1 MQPFDY
7 VSGFGQNPMGGL
19 MGAMEAGQRFGMME
33 QQQAALRAREQMA
46 QQEAA
51 FKLQQQQAASLRQQM
66 IEKATQELLAN
77 PNRTATDVARVGSMM
92 FDEKQQASLRADFEL
107 FTKEQ
112 QQRELSFMGQ
122 VYSSLV
128 GGQQEIAAKLIR
140 ERATGLRNRGE
151 EGKADALE
159 AIALSAEVNPVG
171 AEITLSG
178 LLNTLPG
185 GDKVIEGVGKAREQR
200 RQEALSPAA
209 VREAK
214 AKAQEAE
221 IKLKR
226 LDAIQ
231 EAELRKARSEA
242 ERNEVLARFASRREQ
257 AQLDLTNAQA
267 AAQRASAD
275 RTEAELQKLK
285 ADADKGPIPEF
296 NAQAG
301 GFIVRPSKENPR
313 GGFIPLTTIADEK
326 SQQGAIK
333 ALRTAGYDPETG
345 EDDIS
350 RLIKQS
356 TGGMLQTA
364 STEALRFLN
373 VSTPGRK
380 AIAQLE
386 ATANAIVLDMN
397 NGKLGAGISNADRE
411 FLVNTLGNIGNP
423 LKPVGERLAAWNS
436 AKNRLIVSG
445 MIPPP
450 KSQQKPA
457 ESGVDTS
464 NPLLR

>member
-1 MQPFDY
+1 MQPIDY

-122 VYSSLV
+122 AYSSLV

-159 AIALSAEVNPVG
+159 ALALSAEVNPVG

-200 RQEALSPAA
+200 RQETMAPFTLRKETAEA
-209 VREAK
+209 IIKEAEAK
-214 AKAQEAE
+214 LAPERFLAGLNLTQAQIKQAEAAQAASKA
-221 IKLKR
+221 
-226 LDAIQ
+226 
-231 EAELRKARSEA
+231 A
-242 ERNEVLARFASRREQ
+242 ERASG
-257 AQLDLTNAQA
+257 A
-267 AAQRASAD
+267 AAQRAAA
-275 RTEAELQKLK
+275 EAQSL
-285 ADADKGPIPEF
+285 AAGIIPIE
-296 NAQAG
+296 Q
-301 GFIVRPSKENPR
+301 RPKIETDFRKEYA
-313 GGFIPLTTIADEK
+313 T
-326 SQQGAIK
+326 Q
-333 ALRTAGYDPETG
+333 TAGYREVKSAYGRVLASQDNAVGDLSLIFGYMKMLDPGSVVREG
-345 EDDIS
+345 E
-350 RLIKQS
+350 
-356 TGGMLQTA
+356 
-364 STEALRFLN
+364 F
-373 VSTPGRK
+373 
-380 AIAQLE
+380 
-386 ATANAIVLDMN
+386 ATAQNAAGVPDRVLN
-397 NGKLGAGISNADRE
+397 LYNRILS
-411 FLVNTLGNIGNP
+411 
-423 LKPVGERLAAWNS
+423 GERLNENQRKSFKGQAEVLFKQAGQQEQVVRKGMERI
-436 AKNRLIVSG
+436 AKGYGLNTANIFLEPTESVPTNPNEMGRIATTPQ
-445 MIPPP
+445 M
-450 KSQQKPA
+450 PA
-457 ESGVDTS
+457 GFRIL
-464 NPLLR
+464 PAR

>member
-33 QQQAALRAREQMA
+33 QQQAAAREKQQM
-46 QQEAA
+46 
-51 FKLQQQQAASLRQQM
+51 LMQQQQAESLRQQQ
-66 IEKATQELLAN
+66 IREATMALLAK
-77 PNRTATDVARVGSMM
+77 PNRTMADYANLGLWLDKEGAANVRAFGEAWTKEQDAAELKTYLPIFAALNKGKTDVAIR
-92 FDEKQQASLRADFEL
+92 FLRESEEA
-107 FTKEQ
+107 
-112 QQRELSFMGQ
+112 
-122 VYSSLV
+122 Y
-128 GGQQEIAAKLIR
+128 
-140 ERATGLRNRGE
+140 RN
-151 EGKADALE
+151 
-159 AIALSAEVNPVG
+159 
-171 AEITLSG
+171 SG
-178 LLNTLPG
+178 LEQEAKAAANWVRLAEEMPTEVDGILGARLMRTP
-185 GDKVIEGVGKAREQR
+185 EGRAAVKEALEQR

-209 VREAK
+209 VREAE

-267 AAQRASAD
+267 AAQRASANK
-275 RTEAELQKLK
+275 TEAELQKLK
-285 ADADKGPIPEF
+285 ADADNGPIPEF

-356 TGGMLQTA
+356 TGGLLQTA

-373 VSTPGRK
+373 ISTPGRK

-411 FLVNTLGNIGNP
+411 FLVNTLGNIGDP

-436 AKNRLIVSG
+436 AKNRLITSG

-457 ESGVDTS
+457 ENGVDTS